1 MPHRD
6 DQQLRRTHATRFGS
20 EPEQIARAPGRINII
35 GEHIDYSGGIVL
47 PLVIDR
53 YAQVAISMSEQ
64 PGTIRV
70 HSVELQETHQH
81 QIAKPVEPSNHWS
94 SFVLGTI
101 AELREHAPVA
111 FTHTPGLDLTLCSDV
126 PIGAGLSSSAA
137 IEVATAR
144 GVCGLKGM
152 TMTPVELAKLCQR
165 AEHRY
170 AGVPCG
176 LMDQAAVAMAPPGAL
191 LAFDCRSEQG
201 RVLDRPHGMGLVV
214 IDTGI
219 RHSLGDSAYRD
230 RRAAAEQA
238 AAALG
243 RGSMREVYEMHTG
256 TLPKAL
262 PAALRGAAVHALSEM
277 RRVDKSIEA
286 IQSGDLAALGELL
299 TESHRSL
306 RDSLRV
312 SCSQADR
319 IVEIAQGTRGV
330 LGSRLI
336 GGGFGGC
343 VLVLTTSDEARS
355 IATGIMRA
363 MPGDIEASIV
373 LIDAG

>member
-1 MPHRD
+1 MPYRD
-6 DQQLRRTHATRFGS
+6 DHLLRSAHTRMFGV
-20 EPEQIARAPGRINII
+20 EPELVTHAPGRVNII

-47 PLVIDR
+47 PIVIDR
-53 YAQVAISMSEQ
+53 YAHVAISMSEQ
-64 PGTIRV
+64 PGVIRV
-70 HSVELQETHQH
+70 HTIELQESLEHP
-81 QIAKPVEPSNHWS
+81 IAKPVEPINHWS
-94 SFVLGTI
+94 SYVLGTI
-101 AELREHAPVA
+101 AELREHTPDA
-111 FTHTPGLDLTLCSDV
+111 FAQTPGLNLTLCSDV

-144 GVCGLKGM
+144 GVCGLLGM
-152 TMTPVELAKLCQR
+152 KMTPVELAKLCQR

-176 LMDQAAVAMAPPGAL
+176 LMDQAVVAMAPPGAL

-201 RVLDRPHGMGLVV
+201 RVLNRPHGMGLVV

-219 RHSLGDSAYRD
+219 RHTLSDSAYHD
-230 RRAAAEQA
+230 RRAAAQQA

-243 RGSMREVYEMHTG
+243 QGSMREAYEMRTS
-256 TLPKAL
+256 TLSAAMPPAL
-262 PAALRGAAVHALSEM
+262 KGAAVHALSEM
-277 RRVDKSIEA
+277 CRVDKSIKA
-286 IQSGDLAALGELL
+286 IQRGDLATLGDLL
-299 TESHRSL
+299 NESHRSL
-306 RDSLRV
+306 RDTLQV

-319 IVEIAQGTRGV
+319 IVEIAQRTRGV

-343 VLVLTTSDEARS
+343 VLVLTTSDEAPA
-355 IATGIMRA
+355 IATDIIRA
-363 MPGDIEASIV
+363 MPGDIDASIV